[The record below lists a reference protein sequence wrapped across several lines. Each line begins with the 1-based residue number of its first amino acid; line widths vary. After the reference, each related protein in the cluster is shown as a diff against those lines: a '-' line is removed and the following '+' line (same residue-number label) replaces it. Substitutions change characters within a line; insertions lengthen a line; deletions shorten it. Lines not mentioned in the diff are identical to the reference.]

1 LQKWFIHG
9 KFINMTTH
17 TKMTII
23 IQAGGG
29 STRMGQNKA
38 LMSFMNQPLILRII
52 QRVQP
57 LAAELLVTTN
67 QPEDLSFLGLPLI
80 PDEIQG
86 LGALGGLYTAL
97 RAASHPVAA
106 IVACDMPFVNVPLLT
121 AQQDLLVDENV
132 DTVLPEHEHGY
143 EPFHGVYRPETC
155 LPAIQRAIDAGKRR
169 AIAWLPDVKV
179 RGMLEDEVRRYDPH
193 LLAFMNVN
201 TPEEFRQAEEV
212 AARLNI

>member
-1 LQKWFIHG
+1 
-9 KFINMTTH
+9 MATH
-17 TKMTII
+17 TEMTII

-38 LMSFMNQPLILRII
+38 LMPFQNQPLILRII
-52 QRVQP
+52 QRVKP
-57 LAAELLVTTN
+57 VAAELLVTTN

-97 RAASHPVAA
+97 RAASYPVAA

-121 AQQDLLVDENV
+121 AQQALLVDENV
-132 DTVLPEHEHGY
+132 DTVLPGLEHGY
-143 EPFHGVYRPETC
+143 EPFHAVYRPETC
-155 LPAIQRAIDAGKRR
+155 LPAIRSAIDAGKRR

-179 RGMLEDEVRRYDPH
+179 RVMPEDEVRRYDPH

-212 AARLNI
+212 AARLDI